1 MAVTIFC
8 VMLGSI
14 STLVET
20 PLVQSIYKAWKKRQ
34 EIHKLTYEKCRK
46 KDQSESQKRS
56 SKKEIELFSDTN
68 VNPLYKGSP
77 HGKQTHSTRIA
88 II

>member
-34 EIHKLTYEKCRK
+34 EIHKLRK
-46 KDQSESQKRS
+46 MQKKRSKRKSKRS

-68 VNPLYKGSP
+68 VNPLYKGSA

>member
-34 EIHKLTYEKCRK
+34 EIHKLRK
-46 KDQSESQKRS
+46 IQKRSKRKSKRS
-56 SKKEIELFSDTN
+56 SKKEIELFSTDN
-68 VNPLYKGSP
+68 VNPMYKGSA
-77 HGKQTHSTRIA
+77 HGKKTHSSRIA